1 MSPVILIIGLGEIVR
16 SLYIYP
22 LKKDSSMVKILFVNA
37 LANVVSSA
45 LLIPIIGVY
54 GAVIGTIAAELTGL
68 ILEIWICREWL
79 PLKMFIKEG
88 LPFFFIGLFM
98 FLSIELLNLV
108 LPETSTTLLL
118 DVLVGALLYIGLTFA
133 YCYFLRKDYRVY
145 ILAMIEKVKK
155 KRIR

>member
-1 MSPVILIIGLGEIVR
+1 MQRVASFE
-16 SLYIYP
+16 
-22 LKKDSSMVKILFVNA
+22 D
-37 LANVVSSA
+37 
-45 LLIPIIGVY
+45 VY
-54 GAVIGTIAAELTGL
+54 
-68 ILEIWICREWL
+68 
-79 PLKMFIKEG
+79 KEG
-88 LPFFFIGLFM
+88 LPFFFSRFVM

-108 LPETSTTLLL
+108 CETSTTLLL